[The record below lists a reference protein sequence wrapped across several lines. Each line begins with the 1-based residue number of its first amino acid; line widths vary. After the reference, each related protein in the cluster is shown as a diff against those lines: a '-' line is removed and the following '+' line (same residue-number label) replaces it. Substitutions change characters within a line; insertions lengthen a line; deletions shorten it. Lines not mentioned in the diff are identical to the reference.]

1 MFRTQLTGSLL
12 ALGSL
17 AALAGCQ
24 PSMSGEQDASSDDEP
39 RDDSAEYE
47 EQREESQERETRRD
61 DRDDRPDRE
70 AEGVRDGS
78 YRASGGYQS
87 PNGPETIEVSI
98 TISNGVIESVEVIPQ
113 ATNATSKR
121 YQGDFAG
128 GLAAEVVGKSLE
140 EADVTRVAGSSL
152 TSGGFAEALQTIRQD
167 AKVG

>member
-1 MFRTQLTGSLL
+1 
-12 ALGSL
+12 
-17 AALAGCQ
+17 
-24 PSMSGEQDASSDDEP
+24 MSGEQDASSDDEP

-61 DRDDRPDRE
+61 DRD

-98 TISNGVIESVEVIPQ
+98 TISRGVIESVEVIPQ
-113 ATNATSKR
+113 ATNSTSKR
-121 YQGDFAG
+121 YQGDFGG

>member
-61 DRDDRPDRE
+61 DRDDRD

-98 TISNGVIESVEVIPQ
+98 TISNGVIKSVEVIPQ
-113 ATNATSKR
+113 ATNSTSKR

>member
-1 MFRTQLTGSLL
+1 MVRTHITRSIL

-24 PSMSGEQDASSDDEP
+24 PATTMEAAEP
-39 RDDSAEYE
+39 REEPQENSPEAITESEAPSAADDAV
-47 EQREESQERETRRD
+47 D
-61 DRDDRPDRE
+61 DAAPEDSG
-70 AEGVRDGS
+70 GVADGT

-98 TISNGVIESVEVIPQ
+98 TLTDGVVEAVEVIPG
-113 ATNATSKR
+113 ATNSTSKR

-128 GLAAEVVGKSLE
+128 GIGAEVVGKSLD
-140 EADVTRVAGSSL
+140 EANVSRVAGSSL

>member
-24 PSMSGEQDASSDDEP
+24 PSMSGEQDAFSDDEP

-61 DRDDRPDRE
+61 DRD

-113 ATNATSKR
+113 ATNSTSKR

-152 TSGGFAEALQTIRQD
+152 TSGGFAEALQAIRQD

>member
-1 MFRTQLTGSLL
+1 MVRTQLTRSILSIG
-12 ALGSL
+12 AL

-24 PSMSGEQDASSDDEP
+24 PGA
-39 RDDSAEYE
+39 SAEAPEAPE
-47 EQREESQERETRRD
+47 EDTPDEVTETVDQPTPTEEPDTSAD
-61 DRDDRPDRE
+61 DGQTPSTG
-70 AEGVRDGS
+70 AADGT

-98 TISNGVIESVEVIPQ
+98 TIADGVIEAVEVTPG
-113 ATNATSKR
+113 ATNSTSKR

-128 GLAAEVVGKSLE
+128 GVGAEVIGKSLD

>member
-61 DRDDRPDRE
+61 DRDDRD

-98 TISNGVIESVEVIPQ
+98 TVSNGVIESVEVIPQ
-113 ATNATSKR
+113 ATNSTSKR